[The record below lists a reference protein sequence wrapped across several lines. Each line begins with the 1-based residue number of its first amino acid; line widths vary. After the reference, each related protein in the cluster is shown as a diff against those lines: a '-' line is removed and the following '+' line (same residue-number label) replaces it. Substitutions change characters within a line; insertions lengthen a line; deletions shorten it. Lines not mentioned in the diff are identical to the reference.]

1 MPRVKRGTIHVKKRK
16 KLLKKV
22 KGFKWNRKNT
32 IRTGATAA
40 VKAGVHAYM
49 DRKKKKRTARY
60 LWQIKI
66 GIAVKEL
73 GMSYSKFI
81 GALKVA
87 KIDLDRKSLAD
98 LAEHNPEI
106 FAKIFEAVK
115 PAEAST
121 K

>member
-16 KLLKKV
+16 KLFKKT

-81 GALKVA
+81 GALHA
-87 KIDLDRKSLAD
+87 NKIDLDRKVLAD
-98 LAEHNPEI
+98 LAEFNPEI
-106 FAKIFEAVK
+106 FKKIVETVK
-115 PAEAST
+115 Q
-121 K
+121 

>member
-1 MPRVKRGTIHVKKRK
+1 MPRVKRGTIHVKKRR
-16 KLLKKV
+16 KLRKAA

-32 IRTGATAA
+32 TGTGAIA
-40 VKAGVHAYM
+40 VIKAGKHAFM
-49 DRKKKKRTARY
+49 DRRKKKRTARY

-66 GIAVKEL
+66 SIATKEL

-81 GALKVA
+81 GAMHA
-87 KIDLDRKSLAD
+87 NKIDLDRKVLAD

-106 FAKIFEAVK
+106 FKQIVETLK
-115 PAEAST
+115 

>member
-1 MPRVKRGTIHVKKRK
+1 MPRVKRGTIHVKKRR

-22 KGFKWNRKNT
+22 KGFKWSRKNT
-32 IRTGATAA
+32 IRAASTAA
-40 VKAGVHAYM
+40 VKAGVHAFM
-49 DRKKKKRTARY
+49 DRRKKKRTARY

-73 GMSYSKFI
+73 GISYSKFI

-87 KIDLDRKSLAD
+87 KIDLDRKVLAD

-106 FAKIFEAVK
+106 FTKIVESVK
-115 PAEAST
+115 EFVPV
-121 K
+121 KK